1 VWIAAGRAWVRY
13 QKNAIEDD
21 GEVVATALT
30 AAGLALA
37 DASVYMFDIVVGSKV
52 SLTRKKVVVDQNRN
66 KQ

>member
-1 VWIAAGRAWVRY
+1 MWIAAGRAWVRY
-13 QKNAIEDD
+13 AKSAIEDD
-21 GEVVATALT
+21 GEVVAAALT

-37 DASVYMFDIVVGSKV
+37 DASVHMFDIVVGSKV

>member
-1 VWIAAGRAWVRY
+1 MRY